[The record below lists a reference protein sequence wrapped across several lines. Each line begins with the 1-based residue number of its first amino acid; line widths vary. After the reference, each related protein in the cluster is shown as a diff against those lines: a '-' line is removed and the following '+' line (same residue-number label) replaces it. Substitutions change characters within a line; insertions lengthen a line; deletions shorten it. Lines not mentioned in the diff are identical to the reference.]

1 MKHERKLIANFDSV
15 VAHVRNTSDRVD
27 CSGAAIVIMQNDTIV
42 TEEYW
47 GKQSKEEHA
56 RLIQEDTQFHVASVR
71 KSYIG
76 FTVAYA
82 AKEGYISS
90 IDDLVSS
97 YLSEIDSTILAKTTL
112 RHLLTHTHG
121 LTKKDGKLER
131 EFSPGQNWAY
141 RGVGIDMLTQIVKR
155 TTGKTVSAILTEQV
169 FIPRKLKETGWY
181 GISNENLVEVIRNPQ
196 DRSWYTSESTDG
208 DKMNMYVSARELAK
222 WGLLHLNQGKS
233 EGEQVVS
240 SEVLALATTLQS
252 PHLIDSDL
260 PQNGFLWFVKDLPAN
275 KSEIGEQVPQ
285 GSYQIFGYTGVTLLV
300 IPQHSIV
307 AVRAFNSF
315 GSPEGFDYLSDVR
328 AFGDS
333 IMQCI

>member
-1 MKHERKLIANFDSV
+1 MKHKTKLKANFDSV

-76 FTVAYA
+76 FAVAYTVQ
-82 AKEGYISS
+82 EGYISS
-90 IDDLVSS
+90 VDDLVSS
-97 YLSEIDSTILAKTTL
+97 YLPEMDSIILAQTSL

-121 LTKKDGKLER
+121 LTNKEGKLQR
-131 EFSPGQNWAY
+131 EFSPGQSWAY

-155 TTGKTVSAILTEQV
+155 TTGKTVAAILTEQV
-169 FIPRKLKETGWY
+169 FIPLKLKETGWY
-181 GISNENLVEVIRNPQ
+181 GTSNENLVEVIRNPQ

-233 EGEQVVS
+233 EGERVVS

-252 PHLIDSDL
+252 PHSIDSDL
-260 PQNGFLWFVKDLPAN
+260 PQNGFLWFVKDLPAS

-285 GSYQIFGYTGVTLLV
+285 GSYQILGYTGVTLLV
-300 IPQHSIV
+300 IPQHNIV
-307 AVRAFNSF
+307 AVRAFNSV